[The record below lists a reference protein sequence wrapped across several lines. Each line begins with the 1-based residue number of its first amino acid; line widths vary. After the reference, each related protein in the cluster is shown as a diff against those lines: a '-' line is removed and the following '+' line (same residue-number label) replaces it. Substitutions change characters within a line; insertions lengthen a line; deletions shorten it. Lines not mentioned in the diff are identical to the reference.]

1 MGIDKKRIMWYNII
15 TMKGANNPINRE
27 RKVHMY
33 IRLKDNYYNLEHV
46 ASIKIDEE
54 VITVLLKN
62 RATSDFIYYK
72 TPAEAL
78 AAFDKI
84 WETVE
89 QHNLSKTK

>member
-1 MGIDKKRIMWYNII
+1 
-15 TMKGANNPINRE
+15 
-27 RKVHMY
+27 MY

-46 ASIKIDEE
+46 TNIGINRN
-54 VITVLLKN
+54 VIYVALKN
-62 RATSDFIYYK
+62 RATSDHICYD

-78 AAFDKI
+78 ATFDKI

>member
-1 MGIDKKRIMWYNII
+1 
-15 TMKGANNPINRE
+15 
-27 RKVHMY
+27 MY

-46 ASIKIDEE
+46 ANIG
-54 VITVLLKN
+54 VNRNAVYVMLKN
-62 RATSDFIYYK
+62 QATPDFIYYE
-72 TPAEAL
+72 TPAEAR